1 METKLVVN
9 GVVEGIFR
17 TKTEA
22 KAQGR
27 KRIRALVK
35 GTTDENSLVINY
47 EKNV

>member
-9 GVVEGIFR
+9 GVVEGVFR

-27 KRIRALVK
+27 KRMRALVN
-35 GTTDENSLVINY
+35 GTTDENSLVIKY

>member
-9 GVVEGIFR
+9 GVVEGVFR
-17 TKTEA
+17 TKAEA

-27 KRIRALVK
+27 KRMRALVN
-35 GTTDENSLVINY
+35 GTSEENSLVINY